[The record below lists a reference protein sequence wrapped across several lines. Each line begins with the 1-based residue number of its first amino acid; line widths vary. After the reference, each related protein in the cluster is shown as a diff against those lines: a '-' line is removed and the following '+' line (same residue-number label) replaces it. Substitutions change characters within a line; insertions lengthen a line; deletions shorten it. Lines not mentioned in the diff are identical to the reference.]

1 MQEGVAPV
9 DLTSPPF
16 AVFLLLWGL
25 FWTPRQAVEPDYEQ
39 SDDPGKDELA
49 YRRALR
55 RQAIAGF
62 LRLAMV
68 LLGALLTVLAL
79 VASLAAPENWNIF
92 WQLLVGYTLLLL
104 MVYRAEVNRRLATML
119 ILSPLWL
126 ILLPR
131 YADFRGAGAESD
143 LAVLLALGFNYL
155 LWLTLGRWFPVGS
168 SDEIIVWGMEK

>member
-1 MQEGVAPV
+1 M

-25 FWTPRQAVEPDYEQ
+25 FWTPRRAIEPDYEQ
-39 SDDPGKDELA
+39 SDDPGKDELS

-62 LRLAMV
+62 LRLNLV
-68 LLGALLTVLAL
+68 LIGALMTFFAL
-79 VASLAAPENWNIF
+79 LESLSRPDNWSLF
-92 WQLLVGYTLLLL
+92 WQLLAGYSLLLL
-104 MVYRAEVNRRLATML
+104 MAYRAEVNRRLATML

-143 LAVLLALGFNYL
+143 LAVLLALGLNYL
-155 LWLTLGRWFPVGS
+155 IWLTLGRWFPVGS